1 MGIIKA
7 VTGAIGGGLAD
18 SWLEVIESAPM
29 GDNTVFTRGVK
40 VRKGDSRNQNT
51 KGTADTVSNGSII
64 HVYDNQFM
72 MLVDGGKVVDYTDNS
87 SMPSLFGG
95 QFGDSLKETFSRI
108 KYGGTP
114 SSSQK
119 VFFINLQEIKG
130 IKFGTRTP
138 INYFDCFYNSE
149 LFLRAHGT
157 YSIKVTEPLKFY
169 AEAIPRN
176 AESVDINDINEQYLN
191 EFLEA
196 LQAAINQMS
205 ADGTRI
211 SFVTSKARELSKY
224 MANVLDEEWNQNRG
238 MQVQSVGIGSL
249 SYDEESQK
257 LINMRNQGAM
267 LSDPSVRE
275 GYVQGAMARGVEAAG
290 SNTAGAGAA
299 FMGVGLGMN
308 AAGNMAGAFS
318 ASNQQQMQYQQA
330 QQQQAQQQQAQQ
342 GGWKCS
348 CGATNGDNMAFCPGC
363 GSKKPAPQPAE
374 GGWTCSCGATNGANM
389 AFCPNCGSKKP
400 EPKPAGDS
408 WQCACGA
415 TATGKFC
422 PECGKP
428 KPAAAADGWTCTCG
442 AVNKGKFCAE
452 CGKPKPAGVPQYK
465 CDKCGWEPADPQHP
479 PKFCPECGDPFD
491 DGDIV

>member
-7 VTGAIGGGLAD
+7 LTGAIGGGLAD

-29 GDNTVFTRGVK
+29 GDNTVFTRGIK

-72 MLVDGGKVVDYTDNS
+72 MLVDGGKVVDYTAEPGYFKVDNS

-267 LSDPSVRE
+267 
-275 GYVQGAMARGVEAAG
+275 ARGVEAAG

-318 ASNQQQMQYQQA
+318 ASNQQQMQYQQ
-330 QQQQAQQQQAQQ
+330 QQQVQQQAQQ

-363 GSKKPAPQPAE
+363 GSKKPAPKPAE

-400 EPKPAGDS
+400 AEAAAKSAFCPN
-408 WQCACGA
+408 CGA
-415 TATGKFC
+415 KLADGAKFC
-422 PECGKP
+422 VECGTKL
-428 KPAAAADGWTCTCG
+428 G
-442 AVNKGKFCAE
+442 
-452 CGKPKPAGVPQYK
+452 
-465 CDKCGWEPADPQHP
+465 
-479 PKFCPECGDPFD
+479 
-491 DGDIV
+491 

>member
-7 VTGAIGGGLAD
+7 LTGAIGGGLAD

-29 GDNTVFTRGVK
+29 GDNTVFTRGIK

-72 MLVDGGKVVDYTDNS
+72 MLVDGGKVVDYTAEPGYFKVDNS

-318 ASNQQQMQYQQA
+318 ASNQQQMQYQQ
-330 QQQQAQQQQAQQ
+330 QQQVQQQAQQ

-363 GSKKPAPQPAE
+363 GSKKPAPKPAE

-400 EPKPAGDS
+400 AEAAAKSAFCPN
-408 WQCACGA
+408 CGA
-415 TATGKFC
+415 KLADGANFC
-422 PECGKP
+422 VECGTKL
-428 KPAAAADGWTCTCG
+428 G
-442 AVNKGKFCAE
+442 
-452 CGKPKPAGVPQYK
+452 
-465 CDKCGWEPADPQHP
+465 
-479 PKFCPECGDPFD
+479 
-491 DGDIV
+491 

>member
-7 VTGAIGGGLAD
+7 LTGAIGGGLAD

-29 GDNTVFTRGVK
+29 GDNTVFTRGIK

-72 MLVDGGKVVDYTDNS
+72 MLVDGGKVVDYTAEPGYFKVDNS

-275 GYVQGAMARGVEAAG
+275 GYVQGAIARGVEAAG

-330 QQQQAQQQQAQQ
+330 QQQAQQQQAQQ

-400 EPKPAGDS
+400 AEAAAKSAFCPN
-408 WQCACGA
+408 CGA
-415 TATGKFC
+415 KLADGAKFC
-422 PECGKP
+422 VECGTKL
-428 KPAAAADGWTCTCG
+428 
-442 AVNKGKFCAE
+442 N
-452 CGKPKPAGVPQYK
+452 
-465 CDKCGWEPADPQHP
+465 
-479 PKFCPECGDPFD
+479 
-491 DGDIV
+491 

>member
-72 MLVDGGKVVDYTDNS
+72 MLVDGGKVVDYTAEPGYFKVDNS

-176 AESVDINDINEQYLN
+176 AESVDINDINAQYLN

-330 QQQQAQQQQAQQ
+330 QQQAQQQQAQQ

-400 EPKPAGDS
+400 AEAAAKSAFCPN
-408 WQCACGA
+408 CGA
-415 TATGKFC
+415 KLADGAKFC
-422 PECGKP
+422 VECGTKL
-428 KPAAAADGWTCTCG
+428 
-442 AVNKGKFCAE
+442 N
-452 CGKPKPAGVPQYK
+452 
-465 CDKCGWEPADPQHP
+465 
-479 PKFCPECGDPFD
+479 
-491 DGDIV
+491 

>member
-7 VTGAIGGGLAD
+7 LTGAIGGGLAD

-29 GDNTVFTRGVK
+29 GDNTVFTRGIK

-72 MLVDGGKVVDYTDNS
+72 MLVDGGKVVDYTAEPGYFKVDNS

-318 ASNQQQMQYQQA
+318 ASNQQQMQYQQ
-330 QQQQAQQQQAQQ
+330 QQQAQQQQAQQ

-400 EPKPAGDS
+400 AEAATKSAFCPN
-408 WQCACGA
+408 CGA
-415 TATGKFC
+415 KLADGAKFC
-422 PECGKP
+422 VECGTKL
-428 KPAAAADGWTCTCG
+428 G
-442 AVNKGKFCAE
+442 
-452 CGKPKPAGVPQYK
+452 
-465 CDKCGWEPADPQHP
+465 
-479 PKFCPECGDPFD
+479 
-491 DGDIV
+491 

>member
-7 VTGAIGGGLAD
+7 LTGAIGGGLAD

-72 MLVDGGKVVDYTDNS
+72 MLVDGGKVVDYTAEPGYFKVDNS

-224 MANVLDEEWNQNRG
+224 MANVLDEEWNQTRG

-275 GYVQGAMARGVEAAG
+275 GYVQGAIARGVEAAG

-330 QQQQAQQQQAQQ
+330 QQQAQQQQAQQ

-363 GSKKPAPQPAE
+363 GSKKPAPKPAE

-400 EPKPAGDS
+400 AEAAAKSAFCPN
-408 WQCACGA
+408 CGA
-415 TATGKFC
+415 KLADGAKFC
-422 PECGKP
+422 VECGTKL
-428 KPAAAADGWTCTCG
+428 G
-442 AVNKGKFCAE
+442 
-452 CGKPKPAGVPQYK
+452 
-465 CDKCGWEPADPQHP
+465 
-479 PKFCPECGDPFD
+479 
-491 DGDIV
+491 

>member
-7 VTGAIGGGLAD
+7 LTGAIGGGLAD

-72 MLVDGGKVVDYTDNS
+72 MLVDGGKVVDYTAEPGYFKVDNS

-318 ASNQQQMQYQQA
+318 ASNQQQMQYQQ
-330 QQQQAQQQQAQQ
+330 QQQVQQQAQQ

-400 EPKPAGDS
+400 AEAAAKSAFCPN
-408 WQCACGA
+408 CGA
-415 TATGKFC
+415 KLADGAKFC
-422 PECGKP
+422 VECGTKL
-428 KPAAAADGWTCTCG
+428 
-442 AVNKGKFCAE
+442 N
-452 CGKPKPAGVPQYK
+452 
-465 CDKCGWEPADPQHP
+465 
-479 PKFCPECGDPFD
+479 
-491 DGDIV
+491 

>member
-29 GDNTVFTRGVK
+29 GDTTVFTRGIK
-40 VRKGDSRNQNT
+40 VRQGDKRNQNT

-72 MLVDGGKVVDYTDNS
+72 MLVDGGKVVDYTAEPGYFKVDNS

-224 MANVLDEEWNQNRG
+224 MANVLDEEWNQTRG

-308 AAGNMAGAFS
+308 AAGNMAGALS
-318 ASNQQQMQYQQA
+318 ASNQQQMQYQQ
-330 QQQQAQQQQAQQ
+330 QQQAQQQAQQ

-348 CGATNGDNMAFCPGC
+348 CGATNGDNMAFCPSC
-363 GSKKPAPQPAE
+363 GSKKPAPKPAE
-374 GGWTCSCGATNGANM
+374 GSWTCSCGATNGANM

-400 EPKPAGDS
+400 AEAAAKSAFCPN
-408 WQCACGA
+408 CGA
-415 TATGKFC
+415 KLADGAKFC
-422 PECGKP
+422 TECGAKL
-428 KPAAAADGWTCTCG
+428 
-442 AVNKGKFCAE
+442 N
-452 CGKPKPAGVPQYK
+452 
-465 CDKCGWEPADPQHP
+465 
-479 PKFCPECGDPFD
+479 
-491 DGDIV
+491 

>member
-7 VTGAIGGGLAD
+7 LTGAIGGGLAD

-72 MLVDGGKVVDYTDNS
+72 MLVDGGKVVDYTAEPGYFKVDNS

-275 GYVQGAMARGVEAAG
+275 GYVQGAIARGVEAAG

-330 QQQQAQQQQAQQ
+330 QQQAQQQQTQQ

-400 EPKPAGDS
+400 AEAAAKSAFCPN
-408 WQCACGA
+408 CGA
-415 TATGKFC
+415 KLADGAKFC
-422 PECGKP
+422 VECGTKL
-428 KPAAAADGWTCTCG
+428 
-442 AVNKGKFCAE
+442 N
-452 CGKPKPAGVPQYK
+452 
-465 CDKCGWEPADPQHP
+465 
-479 PKFCPECGDPFD
+479 
-491 DGDIV
+491 

>member
-72 MLVDGGKVVDYTDNS
+72 MLVDGGKVVDYTAEPGYFKVDNS

-318 ASNQQQMQYQQA
+318 ASNQQQMQYQQ
-330 QQQQAQQQQAQQ
+330 QAQQQQAQQ

-400 EPKPAGDS
+400 AEAAAKSAFCPN
-408 WQCACGA
+408 CGA
-415 TATGKFC
+415 KLADGAKFC
-422 PECGKP
+422 VECGTKL
-428 KPAAAADGWTCTCG
+428 
-442 AVNKGKFCAE
+442 N
-452 CGKPKPAGVPQYK
+452 
-465 CDKCGWEPADPQHP
+465 
-479 PKFCPECGDPFD
+479 
-491 DGDIV
+491 

>member
-7 VTGAIGGGLAD
+7 LTGAIGGGLAD

-29 GDNTVFTRGVK
+29 GDNTVFTRGIK

-72 MLVDGGKVVDYTDNS
+72 MLVYGGKVVDYTAEPGYFKVDNS

-275 GYVQGAMARGVEAAG
+275 GYVQGAIARGVEAAG

-330 QQQQAQQQQAQQ
+330 QQQAQQQQAQQ

-363 GSKKPAPQPAE
+363 GSKKPAPKPAE

-400 EPKPAGDS
+400 AEAAAKSAFCPN
-408 WQCACGA
+408 CGA
-415 TATGKFC
+415 KLADGAKFC
-422 PECGKP
+422 VECGTKL
-428 KPAAAADGWTCTCG
+428 
-442 AVNKGKFCAE
+442 N
-452 CGKPKPAGVPQYK
+452 
-465 CDKCGWEPADPQHP
+465 
-479 PKFCPECGDPFD
+479 
-491 DGDIV
+491 